1 MTQQNPENSVLENY
15 IIGSGFSLPSPDP
28 PLKPPIILTGDI
40 VLDYIAIAGF
50 GLPKK
55 TES

>member
-15 IIGSGFSLPSPDP
+15 IIGSGFSLPSPDR

-40 VLDYIAIAGF
+40 VLDYINAAGF